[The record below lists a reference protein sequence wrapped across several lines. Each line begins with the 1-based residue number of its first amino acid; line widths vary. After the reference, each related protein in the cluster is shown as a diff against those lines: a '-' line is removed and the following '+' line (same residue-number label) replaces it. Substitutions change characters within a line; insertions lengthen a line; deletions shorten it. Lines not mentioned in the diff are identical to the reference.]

1 MAPDDGQAFPRQ
13 ERHRTAKLIDR
24 YQEMA
29 RLSRAM
35 LEAAHRGDW
44 EAVARI
50 EALCRLQ
57 IGELK
62 QAALVEPLGA
72 EEQQRRI
79 ELLREVLRA
88 DAQIRRRAEPWLL
101 ELERLVGMPP
111 RSDRSPADSSD

>member
-1 MAPDDGQAFPRQ
+1 MAPDDGQALHG
-13 ERHRTAKLIDR
+13 RHGHGPARLIDR
-24 YQEMA
+24 YEEMA

-50 EALCRLQ
+50 ESLCRLQ

-62 QAALVEPLGA
+62 RVALDAPLSA
-72 EEQQRRI
+72 VEQQRRV
-79 ELLREVLRA
+79 ELLRDMLRD

-101 ELERLVGMPP
+101 ELERMVGLPP
-111 RSDRSPADSSD
+111 RSEPAD

>member
-1 MAPDDGQAFPRQ
+1 MAPDDGQAFFGPEGRGPA
-13 ERHRTAKLIDR
+13 RLIDR

-44 EAVARI
+44 DAVVRI
-50 EALCRLQ
+50 ESLCRLQ

-62 QAALVEPLGA
+62 RMALGEPLST
-72 EEQQRRI
+72 EEQQQRI
-79 ELLREVLRA
+79 ELLRDMLRD

-101 ELERLVGMPP
+101 ELERMVGLP
-111 RSDRSPADSSD
+111 RKPD

>member
-1 MAPDDGQAFPRQ
+1 MAPDDGQAFARP
-13 ERHRTAKLIDR
+13 ERRGTATLIDR

-35 LEAAHRGDW
+35 LEAAHRSDW

-62 QAALVEPLGA
+62 RAAIAEPLGA
-72 EEQQRRI
+72 EEQRRRI
-79 ELLREVLRA
+79 ELMREMLRD

-101 ELERLVGMPP
+101 ELERLVGMPSRSEP
-111 RSDRSPADSSD
+111 SRSDPSD